1 MGKYFGTDG
10 IRNVAQKLIAE
21 NLDIRMSASLSR
33 ILKEK
38 INDRKIK
45 VLIGKDTRISGST
58 LETRIASK
66 LLENGIDV
74 HLVNVIS
81 TPAVAYITKIFDFD
95 ASVMI
100 SASHNTYEYNGL
112 KIFSHNG
119 YKLSDEDENQI
130 ELLMD
135 DENILNIENRL
146 DNNLGNLTY
155 SNDEYINTYINHLE
169 ELSTFTKKKYNISL
183 DTANGSDY
191 IIAKTL
197 FDKLGNKVYV
207 TANTPDGININDNC
221 GSTHEKSIQNEVIK
235 NHTDIGFAFDGDGD
249 RLITADENGNIV
261 DGDVAMAII
270 GKYLKDNNKLAKNT
284 VVITVMSNIGLK
296 KYLNENNIN
305 ITETKVGDRYV
316 LENML
321 ENGYVFG
328 GEQSGHLISLNNNST
343 GDGMQS
349 AILLLNA
356 MDFYGKKLSELAKDV
371 EIFPQVLINQR
382 IDMNRKNEYN
392 KIDEINNKI
401 KEIECKLND
410 QGRVLI
416 RVSGT
421 EPVIRVMIEGKD
433 LNEINEYA
441 LSLVELYK
449 KHLGEK

>member
-1 MGKYFGTDG
+1 
-10 IRNVAQKLIAE
+10 
-21 NLDIRMSASLSR
+21 
-33 ILKEK
+33 
-38 INDRKIK
+38 
-45 VLIGKDTRISGST
+45 
-58 LETRIASK
+58 
-66 LLENGIDV
+66 
-74 HLVNVIS
+74 
-81 TPAVAYITKIFDFD
+81 
-95 ASVMI
+95 
-100 SASHNTYEYNGL
+100 
-112 KIFSHNG
+112 
-119 YKLSDEDENQI
+119 
-130 ELLMD
+130 
-135 DENILNIENRL
+135 
-146 DNNLGNLTY
+146 
-155 SNDEYINTYINHLE
+155 
-169 ELSTFTKKKYNISL
+169 
-183 DTANGSDY
+183 
-191 IIAKTL
+191 
-197 FDKLGNKVYV
+197 
-207 TANTPDGININDNC
+207 
-221 GSTHEKSIQNEVIK
+221 
-235 NHTDIGFAFDGDGD
+235 
-249 RLITADENGNIV
+249 
-261 DGDVAMAII
+261 MAII
-270 GKYLKDNNKLAKNT
+270 GKYLKDNNKLVKNT
-284 VVITVMSNIGLK
+284 VVITVMSNMGLK

-328 GEQSGHLISLNNNST
+328 GEQSGHLISLDNNST